1 MENKKVYDFIKGN
14 LINAIIILTA
24 LAYIFYSQVIIKRTD
39 LTVAECIAKAG
50 IGILVGFMIKEGM
63 GENGMNKGYA
73 SNTWHDKLDKYSNAC
88 NLANPYI
95 ERVDNFYLCEEIE
108 KKRNYR
114 RTNLMNARM
123 RYDWFFDA
131 DGNFIEG
138 SEEQHNLTR
147 YQKKVLKKCIS
158 VKIYNLNLFSEYT
171 AKIGAD
177 TIREKTDKDQRAKM
191 FGKNGFAQIVSAII
205 GAYFVATFENW
216 NLGAFITATVQVCI
230 WLTCGILQ
238 LYANYDYV
246 TVEKTNK
253 LTRKMELIIKFVR
266 GCESGLYIHNPY
278 DEVHVMQEE
287 VKVDEEIH
295 NTNDVIPIV

>member
-171 AKIGAD
+171 
-177 TIREKTDKDQRAKM
+177 KM